1 MDVPEVLNALRPLLL
16 GPNSLSSVDATAF
29 QFLLLCS
36 FTSASKRMSSNWV
49 QSFEVYAPA
58 PGGRTAGRAT
68 ATADATGAALPDAL
82 AAALPA
88 LAKILSPSCGIW
100 PAEKL
105 AFRNHFFFAP
115 KSTDTKF

>member
-100 PAEKL
+100 PAESSVSEPL
-105 AFRNHFFFAP
+105 SSFRA
-115 KSTDTKF
+115 DVQRTKF